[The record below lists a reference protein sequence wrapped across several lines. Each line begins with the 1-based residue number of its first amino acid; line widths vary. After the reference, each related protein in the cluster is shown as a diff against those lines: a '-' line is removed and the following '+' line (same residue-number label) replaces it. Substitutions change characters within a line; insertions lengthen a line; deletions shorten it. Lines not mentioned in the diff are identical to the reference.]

1 MVLYPRTVLIVDD
14 EPLIRFNLADAL
26 MDEGFSVVEAANVLE
41 AVAVMGKTHIDALV
55 TDVDMPGGLDG
66 FDLAR
71 LVRRLDPGVAI
82 VITSGGRTCRDANMP
97 EGCAFLAKPYRL
109 EDVLA
114 TVSANAG
121 EMAGSTNFGLAG

>member
-1 MVLYPRTVLIVDD
+1 MVLFPRTVLIVDD
-14 EPLIRFNLADAL
+14 EPLIRFNLAETL

-41 AVAVMGKTHIDALV
+41 AVAILGKTHIDALV

-71 LVRRLDPGVAI
+71 LVRRLDPRVAI
-82 VITSGGRTCRDANMP
+82 VITSGGRTCRDAKMP
-97 EGCAFLAKPYRL
+97 DGCAFLAKPYRL

-114 TVSANAG
+114 TIIANAG
-121 EMAGSTNFGLAG
+121 EMAQSSLCSLAG